1 MGFDLFKY
9 LGDRGAEVAGA
20 LEENFPGAL
29 RMAGSGLG
37 LVKDQV
43 MDLAGQAVDYVQDI
57 PDKGAIPIPLTEV
70 SKDART
76 GAGYLKSLAGPVGM
90 PFRILDNPGSSEF
103 YQRTIDA
110 AKYDPVEAERLS
122 GVPGQHLIF
131 NENIDDLGVYDELGR
146 DLSNKDFGRYTARVD
161 GQGNV
166 IVEDEYDT
174 NRSALWHWNRLSTGK
189 DKEGRDLDPLSR
201 AISGASGLHKKL
213 TDAGWTNP
221 HPFGAPGS
229 VRIGTFNR

>member
-1 MGFDLFKY
+1 MGFDLGR
-9 LGDRGAEVAGA
+9 LLRDVAGTSQQNT
-20 LEENFPGAL
+20 EGGL
-29 RMAGSGLG
+29 RMAGEFL
-37 LVKDQV
+37 
-43 MDLAGQAVDYVQDI
+43 MDLPGAVQGYVREI
-57 PDKGAIPIPLTEV
+57 PQKGFMPIVPTAF

-76 GAGYLKSLAGPVGM
+76 ATGYLKSLMGPVGM
-90 PFRILDNPGSSEF
+90 PIRILDNPGSSEF
-103 YQRTIDA
+103 YQRTIDKA
-110 AKYDPVEAERLS
+110 TYDPVEAERLS

-131 NENIDDLGVYDELGR
+131 NENIADRSAYDDLGR
-146 DLSNKDFGRYTARVD
+146 DLSNKDFGRYTAQVD

-213 TDAGWTNP
+213 TDVGWTNP

-229 VRIGTFNR
+229 VRIGTYRR